1 VFNGDQFAKN
11 RSHRAG
17 ITGWVTT
24 VSAPPEAILVSDAR
38 ADVAGNA
45 HGALAGAIDSGSARG
60 VGGDRADA
68 NNGKSTAREGG
79 GHRRGSDDGGDDVSY
94 LLDLGRAVLIKRSG
108 WALNGGGR
116 LAIEET
122 HYAHRALRS
131 LLVCTIT
138 LTNTGS
144 TDVTVPIRQAS
155 GVFSASFPFLSHFR
169 AQCMHVAH
177 IPLGGSAAASL
188 LLLLLLL
195 CCCCCCF
202 FAAAAVMLLLL

>member
-1 VFNGDQFAKN
+1 MAGVFNGDQFAKN

-17 ITGWVTT
+17 IPGWVTT
-24 VSAPPEAILVSDAR
+24 VSAPHEAILVSDTR
-38 ADVAGNA
+38 ADGASHA
-45 HGALAGAIDSGSARG
+45 HGALADATDSGSARG
-60 VGGDRADA
+60 GGGDRADA
-68 NNGKSTAREGG
+68 NNDKSTAREGG

-94 LLDLGRAVLIKRSG
+94 MLDLGRAVLIKRSG

-155 GVFSASFPFLSHFR
+155 GMFSASL
-169 AQCMHVAH
+169 
-177 IPLGGSAAASL
+177 IPLFSLASVHRVHARRSYPSRRVCCCFFVVAAAAASL
-188 LLLLLLL
+188 LLLL
-195 CCCCCCF
+195 
-202 FAAAAVMLLLL
+202 